1 MKTTEDCFLEDI
13 LANPNDIVNL
23 LILADYVA
31 DQDPEF
37 EACLRFIVRTGY
49 RPEDRIK
56 LYGGKWN
63 VAISALRDLDSM
75 WGWYRGSYCRIDP
88 REILQASA
96 FLPDASFINLAN
108 TKYNITQSTNGIYY
122 RTWKEAVLGLKD
134 IVNQS

>member
-56 LYGGKWN
+56 LYVGKWN
-63 VAISALRDLDSM
+63 VAISALRGLDSK
-75 WGWYRGSYCRIDP
+75 WGWYRESYRRGDD
-88 REILQASA
+88 EILQQSA
-96 FLPDASFINLAN
+96 FLPDHIFIRLAN
-108 TKYNITQSTNGIYY
+108 VIYGISQHTMGVYY
-122 RTWKEAVLGLKD
+122 LTWKEAVLGLKN
-134 IVNQS
+134 IVNQG